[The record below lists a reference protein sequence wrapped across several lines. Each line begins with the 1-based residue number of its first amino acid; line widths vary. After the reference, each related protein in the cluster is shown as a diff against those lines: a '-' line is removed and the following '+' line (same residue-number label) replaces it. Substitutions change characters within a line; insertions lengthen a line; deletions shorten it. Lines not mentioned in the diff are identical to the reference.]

1 MEWARAESAAAE
13 LAARLRALTPEER
26 PLVGPQAPDPELD
39 QALAGTGARL
49 ETVAD
54 PTLFWR
60 VLDRPS
66 LARLARL
73 PAADDEELLAALVGG
88 SRALYWPSDRF

>member
-1 MEWARAESAAAE
+1 MGAPPPPPPDPPHARA
-13 LAARLRALTPEER
+13 
-26 PLVGPQAPDPELD
+26 GPAP
-39 QALAGTGARL
+39 RL

-66 LARLARL
+66 LARLAQL
-73 PAADDEELLAALVGG
+73 PTADDEELLAALVGG